1 MAGIRA
7 TGRSVRPDGAVWFG
21 YGLILNASG
30 RVPEMPGV
38 TISAGYGAG
47 GSIVAPQVAQQLEL
61 QLLDRAIS
69 TRVAMQLH
77 VSVQEAEGGAVRR
90 SLTERFFSALAPLTA
105 DMLAAGTEAHPRDLA
120 EPPDEPALFREQ
132 AEVIMRAALA
142 SGAVILGRAGAAAF
156 QSEPGVLRVRL
167 FGPADARIAQAIRFG
182 DINEPTARQRLAEV
196 DRARAQYVRRLYRA
210 DIDDPNLFHLH
221 IDSTAIPLDTCAEM
235 IVTAYRALPQPGQA
249 AT

>member
-1 MAGIRA
+1 
-7 TGRSVRPDGAVWFG
+7 
-21 YGLILNASG
+21 
-30 RVPEMPGV
+30 MPGV

-47 GSIVAPQVAQQLEL
+47 GSVVAPLVAQQLEL
-61 QLLDRAIS
+61 PLLDRAIS
-69 TRVAMQLH
+69 ARVAQQLH

-90 SLTERFFSALAPLTA
+90 SLTERFFSSLAPLSG
-105 DMLAAGTEAHPRDLA
+105 DVLAVGTDATPRDLA
-120 EPPDEPALFREQ
+120 EAPDEPALFRRQ
-132 AEVIMRAALA
+132 AEAIMRSALV

-156 QSEPGVLRVRL
+156 QKEPGVLRVRL

-221 IDSTAIPLDTCAEM
+221 IDSTAIPLETCAEM
-235 IVTAYRALPQPGQA
+235 IVSAYRGLPKPGPPA
-249 AT
+249 S